1 MDSRQLI
8 ELAIDEDP
16 RAPSLWLPTDLFY
29 ELSAAIGQKPNVAGV
44 MIYRHKTVWDGGPY
58 CDITTRRPR

>member
-8 ELAIDEDP
+8 DLAIDEDP
-16 RAPSLWLPTDLFY
+16 RAPSLWLPTDLFH

-44 MIYRHKTVWDGGPY
+44 LIYRRKTVWDGGPD
-58 CDITTRRPR
+58 CDITTRRPG